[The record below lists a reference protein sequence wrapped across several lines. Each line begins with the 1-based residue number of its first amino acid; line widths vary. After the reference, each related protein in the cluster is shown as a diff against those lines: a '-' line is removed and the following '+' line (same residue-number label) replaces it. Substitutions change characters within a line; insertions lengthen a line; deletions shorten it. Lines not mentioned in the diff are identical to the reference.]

1 MAALK
6 LRCSGHGIYLRLF
19 AFLVKRRAAYRGG
32 VFPHTPGGSI
42 LEYVSIDGMLVTFIQ
57 LS

>member
-6 LRCSGHGIYLRLF
+6 LRCSGHGICLRLF
-19 AFLVKRRAAYRGG
+19 AFLVKRRAYRGG
-32 VFPHTPGGSI
+32 VFPHTPGGTI